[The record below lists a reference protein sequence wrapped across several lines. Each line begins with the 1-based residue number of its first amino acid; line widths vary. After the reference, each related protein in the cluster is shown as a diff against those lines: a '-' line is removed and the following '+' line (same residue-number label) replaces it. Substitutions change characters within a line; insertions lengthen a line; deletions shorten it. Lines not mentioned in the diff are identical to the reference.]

1 MLAFQLIGWVLIAL
15 FFGAMIGCHQR
26 PVNFLKPIFAGRRIT
41 A

>member
-26 PVNFLKPIFAGRRIT
+26 PAKR
-41 A
+41 